1 MLDRR
6 VAPLRDRA
14 RGGPFAPFL
23 LRRSSRLH
31 AVPVHRGQ
39 QIRPE
44 LFRRDYAPAV
54 HNPQHPDERF
64 RSGFLGFLPRR
75 RDGLRETPGRLDM
88 TLVEDVKR
96 FLVAGR
102 SIASQVGVSSQASGL
117 RRVSSWAHGDLG

>member
-1 MLDRR
+1 
-6 VAPLRDRA
+6 
-14 RGGPFAPFL
+14 
-23 LRRSSRLH
+23 
-31 AVPVHRGQ
+31 VPVHRGQ